1 MAVIVDTVLLFQ
13 LLNVF
18 ERSFGMWAGNAI
30 TQRLAGVQE
39 DFFQTAIQA
48 HSFMLGKITEQSS
61 QALLQSDRD
70 IHTLNLER
78 RPGAKETMAE
88 AEMVTVQIPHRIVA

>member
-18 ERSFGMWAGNAI
+18 ERSFGMRTGNAI

-61 QALLQSDRD
+61 QALLQSDPTRS
-70 IHTLNLER
+70 IWSGGPALR
-78 RPGAKETMAE
+78 RRWPK
-88 AEMVTVQIPHRIVA
+88 QRW